1 MILLHD
7 LDGTHVDWQVKFDS
21 TLRSQ
26 NPGVDFPFL
35 EENLDWDMTKTLDE
49 QGVQAVRRAM
59 ETPGF
64 YADLQ
69 PYEGSVEAIHALENA
84 GHTNFFVS
92 SPYINNAT
100 CASDKF
106 DSVKRHYGIE
116 FAKRLILTNDKTTVR
131 GDILFDDK
139 PEIKGAF
146 SPVWEH
152 VIFEQSYNR
161 AHVGDRQSIRSWHPE
176 DYKDVVD
183 PVKRYL
189 RSMEKE
195 DLAMESSNA

>member
-26 NPGVDFPFL
+26 NPGTDFPFL
-35 EENLDWDMTKTLDE
+35 KDNLDWDMTKTLDE
-49 QGVQAVRRAM
+49 QGVLAVRRAM

-64 YADLQ
+64 YADLE
-69 PYEGSVEAIHALENA
+69 PYEGSVEAIHALEEM

-106 DSVKRHYGIE
+106 DSVKKHYGAF

-139 PEIKGAF
+139 PEITGVFK
-146 SPVWEH
+146 PVWEH
-152 VIFEQSYNR
+152 VVYEQSYNR
-161 AHVGDRQSIRSWHPE
+161 HLLGDRKSIKSWAPTE
-176 DYKDVVD
+176 YAKLVD
-183 PVKRYL
+183 PVQRYL
-189 RSMEKE
+189 ESMAKE
-195 DLAMESSNA
+195 DEYV